1 MAFNIGGI
9 GGNTSSLMNNI
20 LGGLANGGGL
30 PTKGTFNVASL
41 ASMLASINGIGKKQ
55 SMKNYFYKYKIQTF
69 QLLIPN
75 EEPINI
81 LTDAVQKVIITRLY
95 DEAIHPIMEVVTL
108 LPPRLHQKM
117 KENKQELKVRLRIQK
132 CSNTRSG
139 EPLSNKDYI
148 NGTFDLIIDDETDFK
163 EEEEYAKVN
172 KTSTGHDGKYVFN
185 ISDYTTEY
193 TLSLWD
199 RKKIEAMLN
208 VVNSIVENATVSNAL
223 KKIYSE
229 SGIDKILISPLD
241 NDKNYSE
248 IRIKPM
254 NLMNLP
260 AYIEKIY
267 GTYYSGSCVFC
278 DYRCLYF
285 LSKNGIC
292 DAKEDGEYTRT
303 IFKIPKTT
311 DSRKHSKGTT
321 QDTTNKFYYL
331 YLDNDSIDF
340 GSPSNSKDVTDGNN
354 FTIVD
359 PNKNETTAVEGAG
372 NQGGKG
378 NSRVVEDN
386 YSNEFNKSTMISDV
400 IEQSSVATITAVDYD
415 EDAFTPNKEFVIIFD
430 DKKMKSK
437 NGFYRITESQSILT
451 KSKAG
456 LDIIGKHKLV
466 FKSAI
471 SSGNDDSNVGKASE
485 VKTMSEESKKDTSN
499 VGANATGKEFTPEG
513 PKPKTTTNTQN
524 NVVNTSGV
532 PSYMTNY
539 NTAMENRNQ
548 NYQYD
553 SLGNLQGVE
562 IKNKDNVITKDDSL
576 DVRAAKIQ
584 AQQKQLPS
592 EGPKSKIA

>member
-1 MAFNIGGI
+1 
-9 GGNTSSLMNNI
+9 
-20 LGGLANGGGL
+20 
-30 PTKGTFNVASL
+30 
-41 ASMLASINGIGKKQ
+41 
-55 SMKNYFYKYKIQTF
+55 
-69 QLLIPN
+69 
-75 EEPINI
+75 
-81 LTDAVQKVIITRLY
+81 
-95 DEAIHPIMEVVTL
+95 
-108 LPPRLHQKM
+108 
-117 KENKQELKVRLRIQK
+117 
-132 CSNTRSG
+132 
-139 EPLSNKDYI
+139 
-148 NGTFDLIIDDETDFK
+148 
-163 EEEEYAKVN
+163 
-172 KTSTGHDGKYVFN
+172 
-185 ISDYTTEY
+185 
-193 TLSLWD
+193 
-199 RKKIEAMLN
+199 
-208 VVNSIVENATVSNAL
+208 
-223 KKIYSE
+223 
-229 SGIDKILISPLD
+229 
-241 NDKNYSE
+241 
-248 IRIKPM
+248 
-254 NLMNLP
+254 
-260 AYIEKIY
+260 
-267 GTYYSGSCVFC
+267 
-278 DYRCLYF
+278 
-285 LSKNGIC
+285 
-292 DAKEDGEYTRT
+292 
-303 IFKIPKTT
+303 
-311 DSRKHSKGTT
+311 
-321 QDTTNKFYYL
+321 
-331 YLDNDSIDF
+331 
-340 GSPSNSKDVTDGNN
+340 
-354 FTIVD
+354 
-359 PNKNETTAVEGAG
+359 
-372 NQGGKG
+372 
-378 NSRVVEDN
+378 
-386 YSNEFNKSTMISDV
+386 MISDV

-592 EGPKSKIA
+592 EGPKPKIA

>member
-1 MAFNIGGI
+1 
-9 GGNTSSLMNNI
+9 
-20 LGGLANGGGL
+20 
-30 PTKGTFNVASL
+30 
-41 ASMLASINGIGKKQ
+41 
-55 SMKNYFYKYKIQTF
+55 
-69 QLLIPN
+69 
-75 EEPINI
+75 
-81 LTDAVQKVIITRLY
+81 
-95 DEAIHPIMEVVTL
+95 
-108 LPPRLHQKM
+108 
-117 KENKQELKVRLRIQK
+117 
-132 CSNTRSG
+132 
-139 EPLSNKDYI
+139 
-148 NGTFDLIIDDETDFK
+148 
-163 EEEEYAKVN
+163 
-172 KTSTGHDGKYVFN
+172 
-185 ISDYTTEY
+185 
-193 TLSLWD
+193 
-199 RKKIEAMLN
+199 
-208 VVNSIVENATVSNAL
+208 L

-241 NDKNYSE
+241 NDKTYSE

-260 AYIEKIY
+260 AHIDKIY

-285 LSKNGIC
+285 LSKHGIC

-386 YSNEFNKSTMISDV
+386 YSNEFNKSTMISAV
-400 IEQSSVATITAVDYD
+400 IEQISVATITAVDYD

-430 DKKMKSK
+430 DQKMKSK

-451 KSKAG
+451 KSNAG

-471 SSGNDDSNVGKASE
+471 SSGNDDSNVGNASE
-485 VKTMSEESKKDTSN
+485 VKTMSEDSKKDTSK

-584 AQQKQLPS
+584 AHQKQLPS
-592 EGPKSKIA
+592 EGPKPKIA